1 MESQTIESAAQG
13 WVECRVGDF
22 HLETHWEVLP
32 GEVLV
37 LFGPSGAGKS
47 TTLRAVAGLL
57 QPVKGHVEIGGKV
70 VYDNEDGVWV
80 PTHQRRIG
88 YLTQEY
94 HLFPH

>member
-57 QPVKGHVEIGGKV
+57 RPVKGHVEIGGKV

-88 YLTQEY
+88 
-94 HLFPH
+94 

>member
-1 MESQTIESAAQG
+1 MENRTIESAAQG

-22 HLETHWEVLP
+22 HLEVHWEVLP

-57 QPVKGHVEIGGKV
+57 RPVKGHVEIGGKSCMTTKTASGSPRT
-70 VYDNEDGVWV
+70 NGGLA
-80 PTHQRRIG
+80 I
-88 YLTQEY
+88 
-94 HLFPH
+94 